1 LATSPQ
7 PEPQPNPSVV
17 PEPAE
22 PSNTITPP
30 VQHLTATGLLITVN
44 VLIFCTM
51 LVYSIHVTGVEKFLN
66 TPIGQNFDSGIL
78 LAWGSDFGPRS
89 LGGQF
94 WRVVTSTFVHGDF
107 WHLFM
112 NMLFL
117 WGLGT
122 ALDQVFS
129 RAQALA
135 IYLIAG
141 AAASLFSLAWD
152 PQRNS
157 FGASGA
163 VFGQAGMLIVLLGL
177 AKLDLPRRKTIQTWI
192 WLAFSMPFDV
202 FFGHLSKT
210 TDYAAHAGGFVSG
223 LVIGLLFAWT
233 FRVSPPKRILW
244 QRRFLGSAAAAL
256 VTMLI
261 VVTQFRGDVIKKYEE
276 FSLDKVFPDSDKT
289 PVTRVFV
296 RLTGDAR
303 LVRRTWNIFNVELE
317 DAGVTVVSKEA
328 EADAVLLGE
337 IGSQIKRTS
346 IVFDVIQMRI
356 SANGNLE
363 KIESC
368 ESLTTNENGVDF
380 LRYYSAEDVVHQ
392 IRQKHP
398 NAQTVKLDPAS
409 DISLSKSF
417 ATALPAELKASGFT
431 VTNSGSAD
439 IILRVNLAYRKVAV
453 DEMKVKYN
461 LRATTRDGAMLVTS
475 KSSEVLSAK
484 LAEPAPAVC
493 PDRFADLDFL
503 RGNEFATAH
512 RFVKNLTKANS
523 KLPANNKSGKEK

>member
-1 LATSPQ
+1 
-7 PEPQPNPSVV
+7 
-17 PEPAE
+17 
-22 PSNTITPP
+22 
-30 VQHLTATGLLITVN
+30 
-44 VLIFCTM
+44 
-51 LVYSIHVTGVEKFLN
+51 
-66 TPIGQNFDSGIL
+66 
-78 LAWGSDFGPRS
+78 
-89 LGGQF
+89 
-94 WRVVTSTFVHGDF
+94 
-107 WHLFM
+107 
-112 NMLFL
+112 
-117 WGLGT
+117 
-122 ALDQVFS
+122 
-129 RAQALA
+129 
-135 IYLIAG
+135 
-141 AAASLFSLAWD
+141 
-152 PQRNS
+152 
-157 FGASGA
+157 
-163 VFGQAGMLIVLLGL
+163 
-177 AKLDLPRRKTIQTWI
+177 
-192 WLAFSMPFDV
+192 
-202 FFGHLSKT
+202 
-210 TDYAAHAGGFVSG
+210 
-223 LVIGLLFAWT
+223 
-233 FRVSPPKRILW
+233 
-244 QRRFLGSAAAAL
+244 
-256 VTMLI
+256 
-261 VVTQFRGDVIKKYEE
+261 VIKKYEE